1 MKFLRTA
8 SVLVLSVFAVAA
20 CDDDDDATG
29 LVVSDLSGNW
39 NVTQFE
45 YTDNANTS
53 FSVDVISDLS
63 GTVTLDV
70 SNDGSFTGT
79 IEIELIQTGQVPM
92 AGTFTISGDTLNID
106 FTGQASQAGLVSDIA
121 AAYTLSGNTLT
132 LTNDAVSYDFPDP
145 FESADPNVTVRGEVS
160 STVDITLV
168 R

>member
-8 SVLVLSVFAVAA
+8 SVLVLAVFAAAA

-45 YTDNANTS
+45 YTDNGNTA
-53 FSVDVISDLS
+53 FSVDVITDLG
-63 GTVTLDV
+63 GTVTLNV
-70 SNDGSFTGT
+70 ASDGSFTGT
-79 IEIELIQTGQVPM
+79 IEVPAAQTGQVPM
-92 AGTFTISGDTLNID
+92 AGTFTISGGTLNID
-106 FTGQASQAGLVSDIA
+106 FTGQASMAGLVSDIA

-132 LTNDAVSYDFPDP
+132 LTNDDVNYDFPDSI
-145 FESADPNVTVRGEVS
+145 EIGAGIGARGEVS
-160 STVDITLV
+160 ATVDITLV